1 MNLAI
6 RDIGRSA
13 ARFLL
18 TAFGI
23 GLLTSG
29 SLVMQGIYRGIV
41 TDATK
46 LVRTVDADLWVVEA
60 GTTGPFAE
68 TSRVPRSLADRVAA
82 VPGVQ
87 AARSFALASETVI
100 TGGRRQ
106 TASLLSLDLPDDGG
120 WLPLQSGRPI
130 RAAGEI
136 VADVSLGTPVGG
148 IVAVGGETLTVVGLM
163 EGMVEPSGDP
173 MAAITAADFRRIQA
187 YRPPEAIEL
196 ARAGGDSSTGEAAG
210 LSAVTAS
217 VQPGRSLAE
226 VLDRIRTWPDVAA
239 LTRDDQLG
247 LVINGR
253 LERLRKQI
261 LLFTG
266 LLSVITAAVVT
277 VTIYAM
283 TVEKQ
288 HTIALLKLMGAR
300 DIIVLRLI
308 LDQTGLL
315 ALSGIALGFFIETT
329 VAPLFPRR
337 IVVDTGAALQV
348 SAIVVVTCLI
358 GSVAGIW
365 RASRIDARE
374 ALS

>member
-13 ARFLL
+13 VRFLL

-46 LVRTVDADLWVVEA
+46 LVRTVDADIWVVEA
-60 GTTGPFAE
+60 ATTGPFAE
-68 TSRVPRSLADRVAA
+68 TSRVPRSLVDRVAA
-82 VPGVQ
+82 VPGVR
-87 AARSFALASETVI
+87 AARAFALASETV
-100 TGGRRQ
+100 TADGRRQ
-106 TASLLSLDLPDDGG
+106 TASLLSLDLTDDGG
-120 WLPLQSGRPI
+120 WLPLMSGRLL
-130 RAAGEI
+130 RSAGEI
-136 VADVSLGTPVGG
+136 VVDASLGVAIGG
-148 IVAVGGETLTVVGLM
+148 AVTVGGETLTVVGLM

-173 MAAITAADFRRIQA
+173 MVAVAAADFRRVQG
-187 YRPPEAIEL
+187 YRPPEAVEL
-196 ARAGGDSSTGEAAG
+196 ARASSDVTPGDGAA

-217 VQPGRSLAE
+217 LQPGRSSFA

-300 DIIVLRLI
+300 DRVVLRLI

-315 ALSGIALGFFIETT
+315 AVSGIALGFWIEAT

-337 IVVDTGAALQV
+337 IVVDSGAALQV

-358 GSVAGIW
+358 GSIAGIW

>member
-1 MNLAI
+1 MNLAV

-23 GLLTSG
+23 GLLTAG

-46 LVRTVDADLWVVEA
+46 LVWTVDADLWVVEA
-60 GTTGPFAE
+60 GTNGPFAE
-68 TSRVPRSLADRVAA
+68 TSRVPRTLVDRVAA
-82 VPGVQ
+82 VPGV
-87 AARSFALASETVI
+87 ATARAFALASEAVTA
-100 TGGRRQ
+100 GGRRQ
-106 TASLLSLDLPDDGG
+106 TASLISLDLPNDGD
-120 WLPLQSGRPI
+120 WLPLKAGRSL
-130 RAAGEI
+130 RSAGEI
-136 VADVSLGTPVGG
+136 VVDTSLGLTVGG
-148 IVAVGGETLTVVGLM
+148 TVAIGGETLTVVGLM
-163 EGMVEPSGDP
+163 DGMVEPSGDP
-173 MAAITAADFRRIQA
+173 MAAVTASDYRLIQA
-187 YRPPEAIEL
+187 YRPPEAVEL
-196 ARAGGDSSTGEAAG
+196 ARAGDDKTTGDAAA

-217 VQPGRSLAE
+217 VLPGRSQLA
-226 VLDRIRTWPDVAA
+226 VVDRIRTWSDVAV
-239 LTRDDQLG
+239 LTREDQLD

-283 TVEKQ
+283 ILEKQ
-288 HTIALLKLMGAR
+288 HSIALLKLMGAR
-300 DIIVLRLI
+300 DRIVLRLI

-315 ALSGIALGFFIETT
+315 AVVGIALGFWIET
-329 VAPLFPRR
+329 VLAPLFPRR
-337 IVVDTGAALQV
+337 IVVDGGAALQV
-348 SAIVVVTCLI
+348 SAIVIATCLI

-365 RASRIDARE
+365 RASRIEARE